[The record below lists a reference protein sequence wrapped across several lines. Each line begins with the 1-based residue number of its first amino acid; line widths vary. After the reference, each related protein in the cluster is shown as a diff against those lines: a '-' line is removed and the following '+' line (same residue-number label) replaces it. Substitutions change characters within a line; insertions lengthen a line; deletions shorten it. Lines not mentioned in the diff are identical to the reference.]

1 MNTWALTPEFMN
13 VLEEQF
19 TGFLNNLSN
28 PLKDEYLLPT
38 IIGNLLDEKKATV
51 KVLET
56 KDKWF
61 GVTYKE
67 DKQTVVDS
75 FKHLIETGVYKEDLY
90 SDL

>member
-1 MNTWALTPEFMN
+1 M
-13 VLEEQF
+13 Q
-19 TGFLNNLSN
+19 
-28 PLKDEYLLPT
+28 LKDEYLLPT

-75 FKHLIETGVYKEDLY
+75 FKYLIETGVYKEDLY